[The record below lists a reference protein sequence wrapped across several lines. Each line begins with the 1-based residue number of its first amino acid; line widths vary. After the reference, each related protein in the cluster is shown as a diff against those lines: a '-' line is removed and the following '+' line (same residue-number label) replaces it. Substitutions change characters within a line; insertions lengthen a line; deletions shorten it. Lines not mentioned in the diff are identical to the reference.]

1 MLDFVGIIWCLKFM
15 HNKGFTLIELLVAI
29 AVIGILLAGSF
40 ASVGSLRDT
49 YSLLSAADTVKM
61 TLEKSRLSSLA
72 REDGAG
78 YGVKLNETSI
88 LLFKGSSYN
97 PNDPNNKTIG
107 LPTGTKISSIN
118 LDSGAASDAVV
129 FGNLTG
135 TTTPGTII
143 LSLINDSSK
152 TRTIY
157 ISGSG
162 KISSLPGTI
171 SVGGGGGGS
180 TPVGSGNLN
189 FDMGWSIQTTSE
201 LKFRFLTD
209 PQYEQVFIMQPHFNG
224 DKSVFNYVGYFGVGG
239 VSQKISMYSNH
250 LDPNNTILS
259 IIREP
264 EGVAVPLEVS
274 IDDRVIVTYLS
285 DGTAVAGSFGGTMT
299 VQ

>member
-1 MLDFVGIIWCLKFM
+1 MR
-15 HNKGFTLIELLVAI
+15 NKGFTLIELLVAI
-29 AVIGILLAGSF
+29 AIIGILLAGSF

-72 REDGAG
+72 REDGSG
-78 YGVKLNETSI
+78 YGVKLNEASI

-97 PNDPNNKTIG
+97 PNDSSNKIIG
-107 LPTGTKISSIN
+107 LPVGTKISSIDLN
-118 LDSGAASDAVV
+118 GGDTVV

-135 TTTPGTII
+135 TTTPGTIVV
-143 LSLINDSSK
+143 SLISDSSK
-152 TRTIY
+152 TRTIH

-171 SVGGGGGGS
+171 DGGGGGG
-180 TPVGSGNLN
+180 GGGGGADSGNLN

-239 VSQKISMYSNH
+239 ISQKISMYSNH

-259 IIREP
+259 IVREP
-264 EGVAVPLEVS
+264 ADVGVALEVS

-285 DGTAVAGSFGGTMT
+285 DGTAVVGSFGGTMT

>member
-1 MLDFVGIIWCLKFM
+1 
-15 HNKGFTLIELLVAI
+15 
-29 AVIGILLAGSF
+29 
-40 ASVGSLRDT
+40 
-49 YSLLSAADTVKM
+49 
-61 TLEKSRLSSLA
+61 
-72 REDGAG
+72 
-78 YGVKLNETSI
+78 LNETSI
-88 LLFKGSSYN
+88 LLFKGPSYN
-97 PNDPNNKTIG
+97 PNDSSNKIIG
-107 LPTGTKISSIN
+107 LPVGTKISSID
-118 LDSGAASDAVV
+118 LSGGDTVV

-135 TTTPGTII
+135 TTTPGTIVV
-143 LSLINDSSK
+143 SLISDSSK
-152 TRTIY
+152 TRTIH

-162 KISSLPGTI
+162 KISSLPGTV
-171 SVGGGGGGS
+171 SGGGGGGGGS
-180 TPVGSGNLN
+180 GPASSGNLS

-264 EGVAVPLEVS
+264 EGISVPLEVS